1 MTFKDRLAAAQGA
14 DNADKPATENPPQT
28 ATVETNIAQSTK
40 PVAATTQPK
49 LHGLPSL
56 VDLINQVNK
65 AKARSNMTLLLYGA
79 AKVGKTTLAATIS
92 KIDYIKRIWWF
103 DIEKGIDAVVLSY
116 QEGRLEE
123 RHIAKIIPIQVSDT
137 RQDPVATETLLKAIC
152 GRRAVKIDRLTGKI
166 VPDTTP
172 LSDTVILFDM
182 AAMTDEDLI
191 VIDSLSQ
198 FGQSNLNAAT
208 LGKPSEYKLQLDDY
222 GAAGKW
228 SSDLLTTVQAA
239 QRCHFLCITHVR
251 LSEDELNR
259 TVVMPLMGS
268 STSSANVAKHFNTVV
283 YLEKSL
289 KTLKATSSVL
299 GSVTAQSGSRIGMV
313 LDKEKNPCLATAL
326 IEAGYFPP
334 NAV

>member
-1 MTFKDRLAAAQGA
+1 MSFKDRLAAAQGA
-14 DNADKPATENPPQT
+14 STADKPATETPLQA

-40 PVAATTQPK
+40 IVAATTQPK
-49 LHGLPSL
+49 LNGLPSL

-65 AKARSNMTLLLYGA
+65 AKARNNMTLLLYGA

-103 DIEKGIDAVVLSY
+103 DLENGIDAVVLAY

-137 RQDPVATETLLKAIC
+137 KQEPLATETMLKAIC
-152 GRRAVKIDRLTGKI
+152 GRRPVKLSRANGK
-166 VPDTTP
+166 VMPDSTP
-172 LSDTVILFDM
+172 LSDDVILFDM
-182 AAMTDEDLI
+182 SAMTDEDLI

-222 GAAGKW
+222 GAAQKW
-228 SSDLLTTVQAA
+228 GYDLLTTVQAA

-268 STSSANVAKHFNTVV
+268 STTSANVAKHFNTVV

-334 NAV
+334 NEV